1 MSPLVDTTSDIKNN
15 NIKQGPTDVTSDKI
29 DAAND
34 KDDINEEC
42 PDPSPK
48 KSPYSELADSSK
60 YDTGE
65 FRARAAS
72 AGQQARAHVSQ
83 IVARFRNRSNTNTD
97 ERDRKRYKIVGH
109 VSLNFKFCTSRNNIL
124 RFRKTFIFSTKTALR
139 CVSTE

>member
-34 KDDINEEC
+34 KDDTNEEC

-48 KSPYSELADSSK
+48 KSP
-60 YDTGE
+60 DTGE

-109 VSLNFKFCTSRNNIL
+109 VSLNVKSCTSRNNIL

>member
-34 KDDINEEC
+34 KDDTNEEC

-48 KSPYSELADSSK
+48 KSQ
-60 YDTGE
+60 E

-109 VSLNFKFCTSRNNIL
+109 VSLNVKLCTSRNNIL